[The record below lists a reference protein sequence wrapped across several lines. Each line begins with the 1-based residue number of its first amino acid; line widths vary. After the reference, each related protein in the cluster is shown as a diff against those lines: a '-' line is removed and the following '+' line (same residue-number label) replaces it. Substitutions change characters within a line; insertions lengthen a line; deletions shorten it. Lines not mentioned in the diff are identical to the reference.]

1 MTHVFIPSHGIGEVF
16 VNVTDTYWEM
26 HNSSLNNLKKEIPFF
41 KLLLE
46 LGSLKIRV
54 IIQEFN
60 QEMDIYRKPLI
71 TDFKKKTTYLFMS
84 FTKIED
90 LCDDLYST
98 GHIEIASQCMDVFR
112 KCINNELSDFFVE
125 DYAACEEIKEA
136 LEKF

>member
-1 MTHVFIPSHGIGEVF
+1 MTHAFIPCQGIGEVF

-26 HNSSLNNLKKEIPFF
+26 YNSSFNNLKKETPFF

-46 LGSLKIRV
+46 LGSLNMRV

-60 QEMDIYRKPLI
+60 QEMDIYRKTLI
-71 TDFKKKTTYLFMS
+71 IGFKKKTTYLLMS

-98 GHIEIASQCMDVFR
+98 GHIETASQCMDVFH
-112 KCINNELSDFFVE
+112 KCVNNELSDFFVE
-125 DYAACEEIKEA
+125 D
-136 LEKF
+136 